1 MAAISVR
8 PKIVEQEIV
17 LNSVQGEERKENPHP
32 TTLPK
37 ANKQIVRFVKVI
49 YCQYSF

>member
-1 MAAISVR
+1 MAVISIR

-17 LNSVQGEERKENPHP
+17 LNSVQREERKENPHP

-37 ANKQIVRFVKVI
+37 ANKRLVRICKSVLL
-49 YCQYSF
+49 SM